1 MPTFNSRMS
10 HLLKFIFIFC
20 VIVAGAFYT
29 GVRPPETLTI
39 GPEGAEIALTSPFTS
54 KSTSQSAGT
63 PVQGKISRVVD
74 GDTVHLEV
82 GRETMKI
89 RLDAIDTPEQDQAY
103 GRQATSALKKKIN
116 RKQVLVYITDQDRYG
131 RYIGRIILEGR
142 DINFEMV
149 AEGHGWHYKQY
160 SSDRNLALAERKA
173 RDAGLGLWA
182 KRDPVAPWDY
192 RRR

>member
-1 MPTFNSRMS
+1 MS

-74 GDTVHLEV
+74 GDTVHLKV

-116 RKQVLVYITDQDRYG
+116 RKHVL
-131 RYIGRIILEGR
+131 RIIR
-142 DINFEMV
+142 
-149 AEGHGWHYKQY
+149 
-160 SSDRNLALAERKA
+160 
-173 RDAGLGLWA
+173 
-182 KRDPVAPWDY
+182 
-192 RRR
+192 